1 MPIDLQNLCLET
13 GYMTVLAFDQ
23 VLDKIRVNACRE
35 RLIREIPDFKQHAD
49 AIERLKRRC
58 LEHSE

>member
-1 MPIDLQNLCLET
+1 
-13 GYMTVLAFDQ
+13 MTVLAFDQ